1 MTFLETSYTYRYV
14 DSTTL
19 DREPEVFVG
28 KVKEGNHIRRRRLDL
43 KIERGAGG
51 GYVIVRDGRSGGGNN
66 DDDVVDGGGGGG
78 GSSGKNEFVDDD
90 VMMMMMIMMII
101 FTMMVGGG
109 GGGGTGNDSDGD
121 GDDKVVDNDVVMM
134 IMLMLTMISK
144 MMMLI
149 LPFQGHAAPILY
161 AAWAEAGLFPVS
173 ELAKLRSIDSD
184 LEGHPTPVSTLPLL
198 II

>member
-1 MTFLETSYTYRYV
+1 MKFLETSYTYRYV

-43 KIERGAGG
+43 KMERGG
-51 GYVIVRDGRSGGGNN
+51 GYMIVRDGRSGGGNN

>member
-1 MTFLETSYTYRYV
+1 M
-14 DSTTL
+14 
-19 DREPEVFVG
+19 
-28 KVKEGNHIRRRRLDL
+28 I
-43 KIERGAGG
+43 
-51 GYVIVRDGRSGGGNN
+51 
-66 DDDVVDGGGGGG
+66 
-78 GSSGKNEFVDDD
+78 
-90 VMMMMMIMMII
+90 MIMMMI

-109 GGGGTGNDSDGD
+109 GGSGSDSDGD
-121 GDDKVVDNDVVMM
+121 GDDEVVDKDVVMM

-198 II
+198 IYLI